1 MESYN
6 QSRTPHDI
14 SQTDGKHF
22 TKDVPCSL
30 KKIVAVVDLSF
41 VFNNVT
47 MSVVS
52 EKNLSDKK

>member
-1 MESYN
+1 MISHRQLEN
-6 QSRTPHDI
+6 TLPKMSR
-14 SQTDGKHF
+14 
-22 TKDVPCSL
+22 VLL